1 MEMCSTPETPPIR
14 PVLKEINANENVS
27 IFNQIASI
35 LLLFFLWNFFLLFVF
50 VKKCMEGEFKT
61 PIVPPNSVHLPET
74 HQFTVADDEFSSPGC
89 EFYFDFFI
97 IFVIFV
103 IFISI
108 NLCKLT
114 TASCLFLTHAVASDD
129 DKVVLVYFDIQ

>member
-1 MEMCSTPETPPIR
+1 M
-14 PVLKEINANENVS
+14 
-27 IFNQIASI
+27 
-35 LLLFFLWNFFLLFVF
+35 FVF

-61 PIVPPNSVHLPET
+61 PIVPSNSVLLPDQ

-108 NLCKLT
+108 NLCTLA
-114 TASCLFLTHAVASDD
+114 TASRLFLTHANENDD
-129 DKVVLVYFDIQ
+129 DKIVLVYFDIQ